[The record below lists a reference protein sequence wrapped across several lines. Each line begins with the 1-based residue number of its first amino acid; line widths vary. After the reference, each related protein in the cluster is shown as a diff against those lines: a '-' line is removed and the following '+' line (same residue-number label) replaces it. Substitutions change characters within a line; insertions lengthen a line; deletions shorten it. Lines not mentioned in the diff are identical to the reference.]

1 MGVTKKENKIKKWN
15 KRIKAVESDN
25 PKLAE
30 RMKGKL
36 AAIKG
41 KKQ

>member
-1 MGVTKKENKIKKWN
+1 MGVPKKENKIKKWN
-15 KRIKAVESDN
+15 KRIKAAEANN

-36 AAIKG
+36 ASMKS
-41 KKQ
+41 KKY